1 MPVIITKFIKFSK
14 KYGYFLKDCRKNLY
28 YKKYINSSKNSNADI
43 FIIINEK
50 PIGVLEVNSIN
61 LIDSNLA
68 LNIFLKNDNFLM
80 KMKVLFRAVGFVFER
95 YKVHKVILKI
105 YEKNTRVNNIL
116 KKMNIK
122 YEGYITVDF
131 YNKVH
136 IYSILENEYL
146 KFNNLKWRELFY
158 LLKN

>member
-80 KMKVLFRAVGFVFER
+80 KMIVLFRAVGFVFER
-95 YKVHKVILKI
+95 YKVHIL
-105 YEKNTRVNNIL
+105 
-116 KKMNIK
+116 
-122 YEGYITVDF
+122 
-131 YNKVH
+131 
-136 IYSILENEYL
+136 
-146 KFNNLKWRELFY
+146 
-158 LLKN
+158 

>member
-14 KYGYFLKDCRKNLY
+14 KYGYFLKDCRKNL
-28 YKKYINSSKNSNADI
+28 SSKNSNADI

-80 KMKVLFRAVGFVFER
+80 KMIVLFRAVGFVFER

>member
-1 MPVIITKFIKFSK
+1 
-14 KYGYFLKDCRKNLY
+14 
-28 YKKYINSSKNSNADI
+28 
-43 FIIINEK
+43 
-50 PIGVLEVNSIN
+50 
-61 LIDSNLA
+61 
-68 LNIFLKNDNFLM
+68 M
-80 KMKVLFRAVGFVFER
+80 KMIVLFRAVGFVFER

>member
-1 MPVIITKFIKFSK
+1 MPVIITKFIKFSR
-14 KYGYFLKDCRKNLY
+14 KYRYFLKCCRKNLY
-28 YKKYINSSKNSNADI
+28 YKKYINSSKNSNGDI
-43 FIIINEK
+43 FIIINQT

-80 KMKVLFRAVGFVFER
+80 KMIVLFRAIGFVFEK

-105 YEKNTRVNNIL
+105 YERNTRINNIL
-116 KKMNIK
+116 KKINIK

-131 YNKVH
+131 YNKVY